1 MGKYPL
7 KREMLDTKVG
17 VAITTVGGVA
27 ITTVGGVAITTVGGV
42 ALVIYDLVMTTSFFF
57 RMRSSWTRV
66 QEGSL
71 HGWARGPPTRRRRLL
86 SKMLW

>member
-27 ITTVGGVAITTVGGV
+27 ITTVEGV

-57 RMRSSWTRV
+57 RMRSSWTQV

-71 HGWARGPPTRRRRLL
+71 HGWARVPPTRRRKLL
-86 SKMLW
+86 SRMLW

>member
-7 KREMLDTKVG
+7 KREMLDTKVGVAITTVGG

-57 RMRSSWTRV
+57 RMHSSGCVVSCPDPTLSRGK
-66 QEGSL
+66 GSGD
-71 HGWARGPPTRRRRLL
+71 H
-86 SKMLW
+86 